1 MITVG
6 PELYSMYLIH
16 FDEHISLVMFNHD
29 QSHYNILKLKLQ
41 YFAHLMQRAASL
53 EKTLVLG
60 KIEGGRRRVR
70 QDEMGGWHH

>member
-41 YFAHLMQRAASL
+41 YFAHLMQRSTSL
-53 EKTLVLG
+53 EKTLMLAKV
-60 KIEGGRRRVR
+60 EGRRR
-70 QDEMGGWHH
+70 G